1 MPVSTRKRV
10 LQSALGALQ
19 DAAPGTYERLQRNF
33 AEMTPRAQM
42 LQRALDGLPIT
53 SITVAGAQGIFEGAA
68 ADVSV
73 IQRYALEGNWSP
85 KTIAMVQNFF
95 GPSKAGTYRS
105 EERRVGKEC

>member
-85 KTIAMVQNFF
+85 KTIAIDRKSV
-95 GPSKAGTYRS
+95 
-105 EERRVGKEC
+105 V